1 MSWCLEM
8 SLNDMRL
15 QLNLFENGLDFILSA
30 LNYLKDTNENG
41 KNLLNVK
48 YAVLHMS
55 AGVELI
61 LKYRLSLEHWSLI
74 FSKIAVANIEKLKNG
89 DFQSVDSK
97 ECITRL
103 EKICG
108 LSISQSMKDSMRS
121 LRGKRNKLEHF
132 AIDESVYAL
141 KALLFQILNTI
152 LDFIHEHIPKHDL
165 DEHDYLL
172 KDIRSEL
179 RDIGEFMKERMKF
192 IKNEIVKLKTSS
204 IFTKCPHCYQDTL
217 YVNYDTTKCLFC
229 GYSQPDRYELAKEFI
244 WEVLNVSE
252 YECVTQGGEYPLYRC
267 IECGEGTLVYLSLY
281 LETGGWICF
290 NCGIHWDVN
299 EINFCVACNEP
310 FYPKYQELIC
320 RDCLNSKL
328 YESD

>member
-1 MSWCLEM
+1 M
-8 SLNDMRL
+8 SLNDIRL

-30 LNYLKDTNENG
+30 LNYLKHTNEND
-41 KNLLNVK
+41 KNLSNVK

-61 LKYRLSLEHWSLI
+61 LKYRLSLEHWSLL
-74 FSKIAVANIEKLKNG
+74 FSKIEVANIQKLKNG

-103 EKICG
+103 ENICG
-108 LSISQSMKDSMRS
+108 LSINQSMKESIRS
-121 LRGKRNKLEHF
+121 LRDKRNKLEHF
-132 AIDESVYAL
+132 EIDESVNAL
-141 KALLFQILNTI
+141 KSSLFKVLNPI
-152 LDFIHEHIPKHDL
+152 LDFIHEQIPKDDL

-179 RDIGEFMKERMKF
+179 RDIDDF
-192 IKNEIVKLKTSS
+192 IKDRMEFIKEDLDEWKSTST
-204 IFTKCPHCYQDTL
+204 FTTCPHCYQTTL
-217 YVNYDTTKCLFC
+217 CVNEDFTKCFFC
-229 GYSQPDRYELAKEFI
+229 GYSQLDRCELANEFI
-244 WEVLNVSE
+244 WEILNVSE
-252 YECVTQGGEYPLYRC
+252 YECITQGGEYPLYRC
-267 IECGEGTLVYLSLY
+267 IECGEETLVYLSLY

-299 EINFCVACNEP
+299 EINFCVDCNEP